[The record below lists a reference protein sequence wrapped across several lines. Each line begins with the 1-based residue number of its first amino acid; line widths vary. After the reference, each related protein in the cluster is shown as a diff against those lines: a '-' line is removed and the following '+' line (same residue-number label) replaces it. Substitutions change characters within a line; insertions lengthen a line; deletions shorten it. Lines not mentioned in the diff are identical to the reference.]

1 MKEASATTERQRS
14 ILIVEDEAIV
24 AMDLSRQ
31 FESHGWQVVGVVGKA
46 GEVLPAV
53 QKHRPGVV
61 LMDVR
66 LRGDADGVTLA
77 EEVFVCED
85 TPVVFLSAFSDRDLV
100 RRAAQSG
107 AYAYLTKPVTTAA
120 LIATVEM
127 AIHKHE
133 DLQARRGDAEWL
145 LRAFNAMDVA
155 IVGLDPA
162 GTVRFMNRASI
173 ALTGSLLVEAMGGAP
188 AWAAELAR
196 LEPTDNDHPP
206 HALSLPTKT
215 RTVSAL
221 VRKLALDVGGSV
233 CTIQTDGSAVGL
245 DRQV

>member
-1 MKEASATTERQRS
+1 MKEPLTEKARS

-31 FESHGWQVVGVVGKA
+31 FESHGYVVAAVVGKA
-46 GEVLPAV
+46 AEVLPAV
-53 QKHRPGVV
+53 QKHRPSVV

-66 LRGDADGVTLA
+66 LRGDVDGVTLA

-100 RRAAQSG
+100 RRAAPSG

-133 DLQARRGDAEWL
+133 DLRARRSDAEWL
-145 LRAFNAMDVA
+145 LRAFDAVDVA
-155 IVGLDPA
+155 VVGLDPA
-162 GTVRFMNRASI
+162 GEVRFMNRAAL
-173 ALTGSLLVEAMGGAP
+173 ALTGSALVEARGGAA
-188 AWAAELAR
+188 AWAAALAR
-196 LEPTDNDHPP
+196 LEPTAHDDPP
-206 HALSLPTKT
+206 HPLAFETKSGVT
-215 RTVSAL
+215 NTS
-221 VRKLALDVGGSV
+221 VRKFSLDDGGSV
-233 CTIQTDGSAVGL
+233 CVIQTS
-245 DRQV
+245 